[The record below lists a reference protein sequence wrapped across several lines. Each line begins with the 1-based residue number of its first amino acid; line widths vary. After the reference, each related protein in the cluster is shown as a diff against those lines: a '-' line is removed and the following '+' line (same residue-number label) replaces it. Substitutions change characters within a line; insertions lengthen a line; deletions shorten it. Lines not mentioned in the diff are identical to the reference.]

1 MEKNTSLKE
10 KLNMDLLKDNIP
22 KLVRKLALPA
32 MVGMLFQTLYNI
44 VDTFYAGKISPEALS
59 ALSKSFPIYFIIVAS
74 SIGVT
79 VAGTSLIGNSIGEN
93 NKKNILNYFTHI
105 IYFAIIMSVI
115 ICFIGLSFS
124 DKIFSLM
131 VTTDEVINLGTQY
144 TDIIFSGS
152 ILFILIVALNSL
164 LHAEGD
170 TKTYRNVLILSFFI
184 NLILNPVLIFG
195 LFFFPALGFKGI
207 AISTIISQLVAFFI
221 ILLKV
226 LKNSRIKEITK
237 ENLVPK
243 IFYFINIFFTAMPIV
258 VSIFAYSITA
268 TIVLKYVGISG
279 EYAVA
284 GYGAGTRIEQVVLLP
299 ILGINTAI
307 ISIIAQNFGA
317 KNFERVKETYFT
329 SIKYSF
335 LIMIISG
342 TILYISSDLI
352 MSFFSNDQIVIE
364 FGSRYL
370 KICSFILPA
379 YPIFFLS
386 NGMFMA
392 IKKAEYAMISN
403 LFRNGF
409 NPLVVFFLASY
420 INASFEIFFW
430 IWAVVNWIFSGIY
443 LSILIFYIKAKLEKT
458 SAIVNPQP

>member
-115 ICFIGLSFS
+115 ICFVGLSFS

-243 IFYFINIFFTAMPIV
+243 IFYFINIFFTAMPII